1 MRLDIWILEC
11 GMWTPQIEE
20 IGESPHPSLLLHR
33 RWYARPHEHQSGK
46 AGKEISVNE

>member
-33 RWYARPHEHQSGK
+33 RWYAHPHEHQSGK
-46 AGKEISVNE
+46 AEKEISVNE